1 MEVAVMIQSAVS
13 IGHTK
18 DTTDLFILK
27 HKDLDVAMMKMDIR
41 TGMIEYVLS
50 VYLPEELPAGC
61 APDGTGLG
69 EWWKLR
75 AIPDSRKG
83 IRQVLSRLS
92 EETSQSLMLSS
103 YGLSLTDHYW
113 IQPVGQELYWK
124 DLNFYEND
132 FTDELGDILT
142 DSERDRSVP
151 DGISKLSPS
160 VSVNGDMK
168 KKWIIRD
175 GGRYLLKVNPNY
187 HSQQAV
193 NEVIAGKLH
202 ERLGWKNYV
211 SYDMG
216 TIYISGRGYPCSL
229 SPMFTSA
236 ETEFVSAYQIVADY
250 KVPNDVSLYEALI
263 RQAVSLGADE
273 KEVRAFLEYMILTDF
288 ILTNTDRHLNNFGFI
303 YDPRQ
308 HRLSGMAPLFDTG
321 NSLFYDYDVIPHG
334 RNLLDIPVNSFSKR
348 EADQLHYVKSDAGV
362 KLERLAHFPE
372 EAEALLKE
380 YTDMTEK
387 RAAEMARTIEEKIEY
402 LNLFFQGKKIWKKER
417 YW

>member
-1 MEVAVMIQSAVS
+1 MIQSAVS
-13 IGHTK
+13 IEYTK

-27 HKDLDVAMMKMDIR
+27 HKDLDVAMMKMDVR

-92 EETSQSLMLSS
+92 EATSQSLMLSS

-151 DGISKLSPS
+151 DGISKMSPS

-187 HSQQAV
+187 HSQQTV

-288 ILTNTDRHLNNFGFI
+288 ILTNTDRHLNNFGFL

-334 RNLLDIPVNSFSKR
+334 GNLLDIPVNSFSKR

-372 EAEALLKE
+372 EAEALLEE
-380 YTDMTEK
+380 YTDMTDE
-387 RAAEMARTIEEKIEY
+387 RAAETARTIEEKIEY

>member
-1 MEVAVMIQSAVS
+1 MEVTVMKQSTVS
-13 IGHTK
+13 IEHTK

-27 HKDLDVAMMKMDIR
+27 HKDLDVAMMKMDVR
-41 TGMIEYVLS
+41 TGMIEYILS

-132 FTDELGDILT
+132 FTDKLGDILT
-142 DSERDRSVP
+142 DSERDQSVS

-175 GGRYLLKVNPNY
+175 GRRYLLKVNPNY

-211 SYDMG
+211 SYEMG
-216 TIYISGRGYPCSL
+216 AIHIRGGEYPCSL
-229 SPMFTSA
+229 SPMFTSV
-236 ETEFVSAYQIVADY
+236 ETEFVSAYQIVANY
-250 KVPNDVSLYEALI
+250 KVPNDISLYEALI
-263 RQAVSLGADE
+263 RQAVSLGANE
-273 KEVRAFLEYMILTDF
+273 EEARSFLEYMILTDF

-303 YDPRQ
+303 YDPKQ

-334 RNLLDIPVNSFSKR
+334 GNLLDIPVNSFSKR
-348 EADQLHYVKSDAGV
+348 EADQLHYVKTDAGV
-362 KLERLAHFPE
+362 KLESLAHFPE

-380 YTDMTEK
+380 YTDMTDE
-387 RAAEMARTIEEKIEY
+387 RAAETARTIEEKIEY

>member
-1 MEVAVMIQSAVS
+1 MEVTVMKQSTVS
-13 IGHTK
+13 IEHTK

-27 HKDLDVAMMKMDIR
+27 HKDLDVAMMKMDVR
-41 TGMIEYVLS
+41 TGMIEYILS

-132 FTDELGDILT
+132 FTDKLGDILT
-142 DSERDRSVP
+142 DSERDQSVS

-175 GGRYLLKVNPNY
+175 GRRYLLKVNPNY

-211 SYDMG
+211 SYEMG
-216 TIYISGRGYPCSL
+216 AIHIRGGEYPCSL
-229 SPMFTSA
+229 SPMFTSV
-236 ETEFVSAYQIVADY
+236 ETEFVSAYQIVANY
-250 KVPNDVSLYEALI
+250 KVPNDISLYEALI
-263 RQAVSLGADE
+263 RQAVSLGANE
-273 KEVRAFLEYMILTDF
+273 EEARSFLEYMILTDF

-303 YDPRQ
+303 YDPKQ

-321 NSLFYDYDVIPHG
+321 NSLFYDCDVIPHG
-334 RNLLDIPVNSFSKR
+334 GNLLDIPVNSFSKR
-348 EADQLHYVKSDAGV
+348 EADQLHYVKTDAGV
-362 KLERLAHFPE
+362 KLESLAHFPE

-380 YTDMTEK
+380 YTDMTDE
-387 RAAEMARTIEEKIEY
+387 RATETARTIEEKIEY

>member
-1 MEVAVMIQSAVS
+1 MEVTVMTQSAVS
-13 IGHTK
+13 IEHTK

-27 HKDLDVAMMKMDIR
+27 HKDLDVAMMKMDVR
-41 TGMIEYVLS
+41 TGMIEYILS

-132 FTDELGDILT
+132 FTDKLGDILT
-142 DSERDRSVP
+142 DSERDQSVS

-175 GGRYLLKVNPNY
+175 GRRYLLKVNPNY

-211 SYDMG
+211 SYEMG
-216 TIYISGRGYPCSL
+216 AIHIRGGEYPCSL
-229 SPMFTSA
+229 SPMFTSV
-236 ETEFVSAYQIVADY
+236 ETEFVSAYQIVAAY

-303 YDPRQ
+303 YDPKQ

-334 RNLLDIPVNSFSKR
+334 GNLLDIPVNSFSKR

-372 EAEALLKE
+372 EAELFLKQ
-380 YTDMTEK
+380 YTDMTDK
-387 RAAEMARTIEEKIEY
+387 RAAETARTIEEKIEY

>member
-1 MEVAVMIQSAVS
+1 MEVTVMTQSAVS
-13 IGHTK
+13 IEHTK

-27 HKDLDVAMMKMDIR
+27 HKDLDVAMMKMDVR
-41 TGMIEYVLS
+41 TGMIEYILS

-69 EWWKLR
+69 EWWNLR

-113 IQPVGQELYWK
+113 VQPVGSELYWK

-142 DSERDRSVP
+142 DSERDRSAS

-175 GGRYLLKVNPNY
+175 GGRYLLKVNPNC

-211 SYDMG
+211 SYEVG
-216 TIYISGRGYPCSL
+216 TIHITGRKYPCSL
-229 SPMFTSA
+229 SPMFTSV
-236 ETEFVSAYQIVADY
+236 ETEFVSAYQIVAAY

-334 RNLLDIPVNSFSKR
+334 GNLLDIPVNSFSKR

-362 KLERLAHFPE
+362 KLERLVHFPE
-372 EAEALLKE
+372 EAEALLRE
-380 YTDMTEK
+380 YTDMTDE
-387 RAAEMARTIEEKIEY
+387 RAAETARTIEEKIEY

>member
-1 MEVAVMIQSAVS
+1 MTQSAVS
-13 IGHTK
+13 IEHTK

-27 HKDLDVAMMKMDIR
+27 HKDLDVAMMKMDVR

-92 EETSQSLMLSS
+92 EATSQSLMLSS

-142 DSERDRSVP
+142 DSERNRSVP

-211 SYDMG
+211 SYEMG
-216 TIYISGRGYPCSL
+216 TIHISGREYPCSL
-229 SPMFTSA
+229 SPMFTSV
-236 ETEFVSAYQIVADY
+236 ETEFVSAYQIVAAY

-334 RNLLDIPVNSFSKR
+334 GNLLDIPVNSFSKR

-380 YTDMTEK
+380 YTDMTDE
-387 RAAEMARTIEEKIEY
+387 RAAETARTIEEKIEY

>member
-1 MEVAVMIQSAVS
+1 MEVTVMTQSAVS
-13 IGHTK
+13 IKHIK

-61 APDGTGLG
+61 ASDGTGLG
-69 EWWKLR
+69 QWWKLR

-83 IRQVLSRLS
+83 IRQVLNRLS

-142 DSERDRSVP
+142 DSEQERS
-151 DGISKLSPS
+151 GAARISRLSPS

-168 KKWIIRD
+168 KKWVIRD
-175 GGRYLLKVNPNY
+175 SGRYLLKVNPNY

-216 TIYISGRGYPCSL
+216 TIHISGREYQCSL
-229 SPMFTSA
+229 SPMFTSV
-236 ETEFVSAYQIVADY
+236 ETEFVSAYQILADY
-250 KVPNDVSLYEALI
+250 KVPNEVSLYEALI
-263 RQAVSLGADE
+263 RQAVSLGAE
-273 KEVRAFLEYMILTDF
+273 AKEVRAFLEYMILTDF

-303 YDPRQ
+303 YDPKQ
-308 HRLSGMAPLFDTG
+308 QRLAGMAPLFDTG

-348 EADQLHYVKSDAGV
+348 EVDQLRYVKTDAGV
-362 KLERLAHFPE
+362 KLEKLVHFPE

-380 YTDMTEK
+380 YTDMTDE
-387 RAAEMARTIEEKIEY
+387 RAAEMAETIEEKIEY
-402 LNLFFQGKKIWKKER
+402 LHLFFQGKKIWKKER

>member
-1 MEVAVMIQSAVS
+1 
-13 IGHTK
+13 
-18 DTTDLFILK
+18 
-27 HKDLDVAMMKMDIR
+27 
-41 TGMIEYVLS
+41 
-50 VYLPEELPAGC
+50 
-61 APDGTGLG
+61 
-69 EWWKLR
+69 
-75 AIPDSRKG
+75 
-83 IRQVLSRLS
+83 
-92 EETSQSLMLSS
+92 
-103 YGLSLTDHYW
+103 
-113 IQPVGQELYWK
+113 
-124 DLNFYEND
+124 
-132 FTDELGDILT
+132 
-142 DSERDRSVP
+142 
-151 DGISKLSPS
+151 
-160 VSVNGDMK
+160 
-168 KKWIIRD
+168 
-175 GGRYLLKVNPNY
+175 
-187 HSQQAV
+187 
-193 NEVIAGKLH
+193 
-202 ERLGWKNYV
+202 
-211 SYDMG
+211 
-216 TIYISGRGYPCSL
+216 
-229 SPMFTSA
+229 MFTSV
-236 ETEFVSAYQIVADY
+236 ETEFVSAYQIVAAY

-288 ILTNTDRHLNNFGFI
+288 SLTNTDRHLNNFGFI

-387 RAAEMARTIEEKIEY
+387 RAAETARTIEEKIEY

>member
-1 MEVAVMIQSAVS
+1 MEVTVMTQSAVS
-13 IGHTK
+13 IEHTK

-27 HKDLDVAMMKMDIR
+27 HKDLDVAMMKMDVR
-41 TGMIEYVLS
+41 TGMIEYILS

-132 FTDELGDILT
+132 FTDKLGDILT
-142 DSERDRSVP
+142 DSERDQSVS

-175 GGRYLLKVNPNY
+175 GRRYLLKVNPNY

-211 SYDMG
+211 SYEMG
-216 TIYISGRGYPCSL
+216 AIHIRGGEYPCSL
-229 SPMFTSA
+229 SPMFTSV
-236 ETEFVSAYQIVADY
+236 ETEFVSAYQIVANY
-250 KVPNDVSLYEALI
+250 KVPNDISLYEALI
-263 RQAVSLGADE
+263 RQAVSLGANE
-273 KEVRAFLEYMILTDF
+273 EEARSFLEYMILTDF

-321 NSLFYDYDVIPHG
+321 NSLFYDCDVIPHG
-334 RNLLDIPVNSFSKR
+334 GNLLDIPVNSFSKR
-348 EADQLHYVKSDAGV
+348 EADQLHYVKTDAGM
-362 KLERLAHFPE
+362 KLESLAHFPE

-380 YTDMTEK
+380 YTDMTDE
-387 RAAEMARTIEEKIEY
+387 RATETARTIEEKIEY

>member
-1 MEVAVMIQSAVS
+1 M
-13 IGHTK
+13 
-18 DTTDLFILK
+18 TDLFILK
-27 HKDLDVAMMKMDIR
+27 HKDLDVAMMKMDVR
-41 TGMIEYVLS
+41 TGMIEYILS

-142 DSERDRSVP
+142 DSERDQSVS

-175 GGRYLLKVNPNY
+175 GRRYLLKVNPNY

-211 SYDMG
+211 SYEMG
-216 TIYISGRGYPCSL
+216 AIHIRGGEYPCSL
-229 SPMFTSA
+229 SPMFTSV
-236 ETEFVSAYQIVADY
+236 ETEFVSAYQIVANY
-250 KVPNDVSLYEALI
+250 KVPNDISLYEALI
-263 RQAVSLGADE
+263 RQAVSLGANE
-273 KEVRAFLEYMILTDF
+273 EEARSFLEYMILTDF

-303 YDPRQ
+303 YDPKQ

-321 NSLFYDYDVIPHG
+321 NSLFYDCDVIPHG
-334 RNLLDIPVNSFSKR
+334 GNLLDIPVNSFSKR
-348 EADQLHYVKSDAGV
+348 EADQLHYVKTDAGV
-362 KLERLAHFPE
+362 KLESLAHFPE

-380 YTDMTEK
+380 YTDMTDE
-387 RAAEMARTIEEKIEY
+387 RAAETARTIEEKIEY

>member
-1 MEVAVMIQSAVS
+1 MEVTVMTQSAVS
-13 IGHTK
+13 IEHTK

-27 HKDLDVAMMKMDIR
+27 HKDLDVAMMKMDVR
-41 TGMIEYVLS
+41 TGMIEYILS

-132 FTDELGDILT
+132 FTDKLGDILT
-142 DSERDRSVP
+142 DSERDQSVS

-175 GGRYLLKVNPNY
+175 GRRYLLKVNPIY

-211 SYDMG
+211 SYEMG
-216 TIYISGRGYPCSL
+216 AIHISGGEYPCSL
-229 SPMFTSA
+229 SPMFTSV
-236 ETEFVSAYQIVADY
+236 ETEFVSAYQIVANY
-250 KVPNDVSLYEALI
+250 KVPNDISLYEALI
-263 RQAVSLGADE
+263 RQAVSLGANE
-273 KEVRAFLEYMILTDF
+273 EEARSFLEYMILTDF

-303 YDPRQ
+303 YDPKQ

-321 NSLFYDYDVIPHG
+321 NSLFYDCDVIPHG
-334 RNLLDIPVNSFSKR
+334 GNLLDIPVNSFSKR
-348 EADQLHYVKSDAGV
+348 EADQLHYVKTDAGV
-362 KLERLAHFPE
+362 KLESLAHFSE

-380 YTDMTEK
+380 YTDMTDE
-387 RAAEMARTIEEKIEY
+387 RAAETARTIEEKIEY

>member
-1 MEVAVMIQSAVS
+1 MEVTVMKQSTVS
-13 IGHTK
+13 IEHTK

-27 HKDLDVAMMKMDIR
+27 HKDLDVAMMKMDVR
-41 TGMIEYVLS
+41 TGMIEYILS

-132 FTDELGDILT
+132 FTDKLGDILT
-142 DSERDRSVP
+142 DSERDQSVS

-175 GGRYLLKVNPNY
+175 GRRYLLKVNPNY

-211 SYDMG
+211 SYEMG
-216 TIYISGRGYPCSL
+216 AIHIRGGEYPCSL
-229 SPMFTSA
+229 SPMFTSV
-236 ETEFVSAYQIVADY
+236 ETEFVSAYQIVANY
-250 KVPNDVSLYEALI
+250 KVPNDISLYEALI
-263 RQAVSLGADE
+263 RQAVSLGANE
-273 KEVRAFLEYMILTDF
+273 EEARSFLEYMILTDF

-303 YDPRQ
+303 YDPKQ

-321 NSLFYDYDVIPHG
+321 NSLFYDCDVIPHG
-334 RNLLDIPVNSFSKR
+334 GNLLDIPVNSFSKR
-348 EADQLHYVKSDAGV
+348 EADQLHYVKTDAGV
-362 KLERLAHFPE
+362 KLESLAHFPE

-380 YTDMTEK
+380 YTDMTDE
-387 RAAEMARTIEEKIEY
+387 RAAETARTIEEKIEY

-417 YW
+417 YR

>member
-1 MEVAVMIQSAVS
+1 MEVTVMTQSAVS
-13 IGHTK
+13 VEHTK

-27 HKDLDVAMMKMDIR
+27 HKDLDVAMMKIDVR
-41 TGMIEYVLS
+41 TGMIEYILS

-92 EETSQSLMLSS
+92 EATSQSLMLSS

-132 FTDELGDILT
+132 FEDELGDILT
-142 DSERDRSVP
+142 DSERERSVS

-168 KKWIIRD
+168 KKWIIR
-175 GGRYLLKVNPNY
+175 GGRRYLLKVNPSY

-211 SYDMG
+211 SYEVG
-216 TIYISGRGYPCSL
+216 TIHISGRKYPCSL
-229 SPMFTSA
+229 SPMFTSV
-236 ETEFVSAYQIVADY
+236 ETEFVSAYQIVAAY

-334 RNLLDIPVNSFSKR
+334 GNLLDIPVNSFSKR

-362 KLERLAHFPE
+362 KLERLVHFPE
-372 EAEALLKE
+372 EAEALLRE
-380 YTDMTEK
+380 YTDMTDE
-387 RAAEMARTIEEKIEY
+387 RAAETARTIEEKIEY

>member
-1 MEVAVMIQSAVS
+1 MDMTQSAVS
-13 IGHTK
+13 IEYTK

-27 HKDLDVAMMKMDIR
+27 HKDLDVAMMKMDVR

-92 EETSQSLMLSS
+92 EATSQSLMLSS

-187 HSQQAV
+187 HIQQAV

-273 KEVRAFLEYMILTDF
+273 QEVRAFLEYMILTDF
-288 ILTNTDRHLNNFGFI
+288 ILTNTDRHLNNFGFL
-303 YDPRQ
+303 YDPQQ

-334 RNLLDIPVNSFSKR
+334 GNLLDIPVNSFSKR

-380 YTDMTEK
+380 YTDMTDE
-387 RAAEMARTIEEKIEY
+387 RAAETAGTIEEKIEY

>member
-1 MEVAVMIQSAVS
+1 MTQSAAC

-27 HKDLDVAMMKMDIR
+27 HKDLDAAMLKIDVR

-50 VYLPEELPAGC
+50 VYLPEELPVGC
-61 APDGTGLG
+61 APDGTGLR
-69 EWWKLR
+69 EWWNLR

-113 IQPVGQELYWK
+113 IQPVDQELYWK
-124 DLNFYEND
+124 DLNFYENN
-132 FTDELGDILT
+132 FADELGDILT
-142 DSERDRSVP
+142 DSEQERSGP
-151 DGISKLSPS
+151 DNISKMSPS

-175 GGRYLLKVNPNY
+175 GRRYLLKVNPNC

-202 ERLGWKNYV
+202 ERLGWKDYV
-211 SYDMG
+211 PYEMG
-216 TIYISGRGYPCSL
+216 KIHISGREYPCSL

-236 ETEFVSAYQIVADY
+236 ETEFVSAYQILAGY
-250 KVPNDVSLYEALI
+250 KVPNDASLYETLI

-273 KEVRAFLEYMILTDF
+273 KEVRRFLEYMILTDF

-303 YDPRQ
+303 YDARQ

-334 RNLLDIPVNSFSKR
+334 RNLLDIPVNSFSRR
-348 EADQLHYVKSDAGV
+348 ETDQLHYVKSDAGV

-372 EAEALLKE
+372 ETEALLKE

-387 RAAEMARTIEEKIEY
+387 RAAETARTIEEKTEY

>member
-273 KEVRAFLEYMILTDF
+273 QEVRAFLEYMILTDF
-288 ILTNTDRHLNNFGFI
+288 ILTNTDRHLNNFGFL
-303 YDPRQ
+303 YDPQQ

-334 RNLLDIPVNSFSKR
+334 GNLLDIPVNSFSKR

-387 RAAEMARTIEEKIEY
+387 RAAETARTIEEKIEY

>member
-1 MEVAVMIQSAVS
+1 MEVTVMTQSAVS
-13 IGHTK
+13 VEHTK

-27 HKDLDVAMMKMDIR
+27 HKDLDVAMMKMDVR

-92 EETSQSLMLSS
+92 EATSQSLMLSS

-132 FTDELGDILT
+132 FGDELGDILT
-142 DSERDRSVP
+142 DSERERSVS

-168 KKWIIRD
+168 KKWIIR
-175 GGRYLLKVNPNY
+175 GGRRYLLKVNPSY

-211 SYDMG
+211 SYEVG
-216 TIYISGRGYPCSL
+216 TIHISGRKYPCSL
-229 SPMFTSA
+229 SPMFTSV
-236 ETEFVSAYQIVADY
+236 ETEFVSAYQIVAAY
-250 KVPNDVSLYEALI
+250 KVPNDISLYEALI

-334 RNLLDIPVNSFSKR
+334 GNLLDIPVNSFSKR

-362 KLERLAHFPE
+362 KLERLVHFPE
-372 EAEALLKE
+372 EAEALLRE
-380 YTDMTEK
+380 YTDMTDE
-387 RAAEMARTIEEKIEY
+387 RAAETARTIEEKIEY

>member
-13 IGHTK
+13 IEYTK

-27 HKDLDVAMMKMDIR
+27 HKDLDVAMMKMDVR

-50 VYLPEELPAGC
+50 VYLPKELPVGC

-124 DLNFYEND
+124 DLNFYENNFED
-132 FTDELGDILT
+132 KLGDILT

-216 TIYISGRGYPCSL
+216 TIHISGRGYPCSL

-273 KEVRAFLEYMILTDF
+273 QEVRAFLEYMILTDF
-288 ILTNTDRHLNNFGFI
+288 ILTNTDRHLNNFGFL
-303 YDPRQ
+303 YDPQQ

-334 RNLLDIPVNSFSKR
+334 GNLLDIPVNSFSKR

-372 EAEALLKE
+372 EAEALLEE
-380 YTDMTEK
+380 YTDMTDE
-387 RAAEMARTIEEKIEY
+387 RAAETARTIEEKIEY

>member
-92 EETSQSLMLSS
+92 EATSQSLMLSS

-288 ILTNTDRHLNNFGFI
+288 ILTNTDRHLNNFGFL
-303 YDPRQ
+303 YDPQQ

-334 RNLLDIPVNSFSKR
+334 GNLLDIPVNSFSKR

-362 KLERLAHFPE
+362 KLERLVHFPK
-372 EAEALLKE
+372 EAEALLRE
-380 YTDMTEK
+380 YTDMTDE
-387 RAAEMARTIEEKIEY
+387 RAAETARTIEEKIEY

>member
-1 MEVAVMIQSAVS
+1 MKQSTVS
-13 IGHTK
+13 IEHTK

-27 HKDLDVAMMKMDIR
+27 HKDLDVAMMKMDVR
-41 TGMIEYVLS
+41 TGMIEYILS

-132 FTDELGDILT
+132 FTDKLGDILT
-142 DSERDRSVP
+142 DSERDQSVL

-175 GGRYLLKVNPNY
+175 GRRYLLKVNPNY

-211 SYDMG
+211 SYEMG
-216 TIYISGRGYPCSL
+216 AIHIRGGEYPCSL
-229 SPMFTSA
+229 SPMFTSV
-236 ETEFVSAYQIVADY
+236 ETEFVSAYQIVANY
-250 KVPNDVSLYEALI
+250 KVPNDISLYEALI
-263 RQAVSLGADE
+263 RQAVSLGANE
-273 KEVRAFLEYMILTDF
+273 EEARSFLEYMILTDF

-303 YDPRQ
+303 YDPKQ

-321 NSLFYDYDVIPHG
+321 NSLFYDCDVIPHG
-334 RNLLDIPVNSFSKR
+334 GNLLDIPVNSFSKR
-348 EADQLHYVKSDAGV
+348 EADQLHYVKTDAGV
-362 KLERLAHFPE
+362 KLESLAHFPE

-380 YTDMTEK
+380 YTDMTDE
-387 RAAEMARTIEEKIEY
+387 RAAETARTIEEKIEY

>member
-1 MEVAVMIQSAVS
+1 MTQSAVS
-13 IGHTK
+13 IEYTK

-27 HKDLDVAMMKMDIR
+27 HKDLDVAMMKMDVR

-92 EETSQSLMLSS
+92 EATSQSLMLSS

-142 DSERDRSVP
+142 DSERNRSVP

-273 KEVRAFLEYMILTDF
+273 QEVRAFLEYMILTDF

-380 YTDMTEK
+380 YTDMTDE
-387 RAAEMARTIEEKIEY
+387 RAAETARTIEEKIEY

>member
-1 MEVAVMIQSAVS
+1 MIQSAVS
-13 IGHTK
+13 IEHTK
-18 DTTDLFILK
+18 DTTDLFVLK
-27 HKDLDVAMMKMDIR
+27 HKDLDVAMMKMDVR

-50 VYLPEELPAGC
+50 VYLPEELPVGC

-124 DLNFYEND
+124 DLNFYENNFED
-132 FTDELGDILT
+132 KLGDILT
-142 DSERDRSVP
+142 DSERERSAS

-168 KKWIIRD
+168 KKWIIRE

-211 SYDMG
+211 SYEMG
-216 TIYISGRGYPCSL
+216 TIHISGREYPCSL
-229 SPMFTSA
+229 SPMFTSV
-236 ETEFVSAYQIVADY
+236 ETEFVSAYQIVAAY
-250 KVPNDVSLYEALI
+250 KMPNDVSLYEALI

-372 EAEALLKE
+372 EAEALLRE
-380 YTDMTEK
+380 YTDMTDE
-387 RAAEMARTIEEKIEY
+387 RAAETARTIEEKIEY

>member
-1 MEVAVMIQSAVS
+1 MTQSAVS
-13 IGHTK
+13 IEHTK
-18 DTTDLFILK
+18 DTTDLFVLK
-27 HKDLDVAMMKMDIR
+27 HKDLDVAMMKMDVR

-92 EETSQSLMLSS
+92 EATSQSLMLSS

-142 DSERDRSVP
+142 DSERSRSGS

-168 KKWIIRD
+168 KKWIIR
-175 GGRYLLKVNPNY
+175 GGRRYLLKVNPSY

-211 SYDMG
+211 SYEVG
-216 TIYISGRGYPCSL
+216 TIHISGRKYPCSL
-229 SPMFTSA
+229 SPMFTSV
-236 ETEFVSAYQIVADY
+236 ETEFVSAYQIVAAY
-250 KVPNDVSLYEALI
+250 KVSNDVSLYEALI

-334 RNLLDIPVNSFSKR
+334 GNLLDIPVNSFSKR

-362 KLERLAHFPE
+362 KLERLVHFPE
-372 EAEALLKE
+372 EAEALLRE
-380 YTDMTEK
+380 YTDMTDE
-387 RAAEMARTIEEKIEY
+387 RAAETARTIEEKIEY

>member
-1 MEVAVMIQSAVS
+1 MIQSAVS

-124 DLNFYEND
+124 DLNFYENN
-132 FTDELGDILT
+132 FEDELGDILT
-142 DSERDRSVP
+142 DSERDRSAS

-168 KKWIIRD
+168 KKWIIRK

-211 SYDMG
+211 SYEMG
-216 TIYISGRGYPCSL
+216 TIHISGREYPCSL
-229 SPMFTSA
+229 SPMFTSV
-236 ETEFVSAYQIVADY
+236 ETEFVSAYQIVAAY

-321 NSLFYDYDVIPHG
+321 NSLFYDCDVIPHG
-334 RNLLDIPVNSFSKR
+334 GNLLDIPVNSFSKR

-380 YTDMTEK
+380 YTDMTEE
-387 RAAEMARTIEEKIEY
+387 RAAETARTIEEKIEY

>member
-1 MEVAVMIQSAVS
+1 MIQSAVS
-13 IGHTK
+13 IEHTK

-27 HKDLDVAMMKMDIR
+27 HKDLDVAMMKMDVR

-92 EETSQSLMLSS
+92 EATSQSLMLSS

-124 DLNFYEND
+124 DLNFYENNFED
-132 FTDELGDILT
+132 KLGDILT
-142 DSERDRSVP
+142 DSERERSAS

-168 KKWIIRD
+168 KKWIIRE

-211 SYDMG
+211 SYEMG
-216 TIYISGRGYPCSL
+216 AIHIRGGEYPCSL
-229 SPMFTSA
+229 SPMFTSVD
-236 ETEFVSAYQIVADY
+236 TEFVSAYQIVAAY

-288 ILTNTDRHLNNFGFI
+288 ILTNMDRHLNNFGFL

-334 RNLLDIPVNSFSKR
+334 RNLLDILVNSFSKR
-348 EADQLHYVKSDAGV
+348 EADQLRYVKSDAGV
-362 KLERLAHFPE
+362 KLESTFS
-372 EAEALLKE
+372 
-380 YTDMTEK
+380 
-387 RAAEMARTIEEKIEY
+387 
-402 LNLFFQGKKIWKKER
+402 ER
-417 YW
+417 S

>member
-1 MEVAVMIQSAVS
+1 MEVTVMTQSAVS
-13 IGHTK
+13 IEHTK
-18 DTTDLFILK
+18 DTTDLFVLK
-27 HKDLDVAMMKMDIR
+27 HKDLDVAMMKMDVR

-92 EETSQSLMLSS
+92 EATSQSLMLSS

-142 DSERDRSVP
+142 DSERSRSGS

-168 KKWIIRD
+168 KKWIIRG

-211 SYDMG
+211 SYEVG
-216 TIYISGRGYPCSL
+216 TIHISGRKYPCSL
-229 SPMFTSA
+229 SPMFTSV
-236 ETEFVSAYQIVADY
+236 ETEFVSAYQIVAAY
-250 KVPNDVSLYEALI
+250 KVSNDVSLYEALI

-334 RNLLDIPVNSFSKR
+334 GNLLDIPVNSFSKR

-362 KLERLAHFPE
+362 KLERLVHFPE
-372 EAEALLKE
+372 EAEALLRE
-380 YTDMTEK
+380 YTDMTDE
-387 RAAEMARTIEEKIEY
+387 RAAETARTIEEKIEY

>member
-1 MEVAVMIQSAVS
+1 MEVTVMTQSAVS
-13 IGHTK
+13 IEHTK

-27 HKDLDVAMMKMDIR
+27 HKDLDVAMMKMDVR
-41 TGMIEYVLS
+41 TGMIEYILS

-92 EETSQSLMLSS
+92 EATSQSLMLSS

-132 FTDELGDILT
+132 FEDELGDILT
-142 DSERDRSVP
+142 DSERDRSVS

-168 KKWIIRD
+168 KKWIIRG

-211 SYDMG
+211 SYEVG
-216 TIYISGRGYPCSL
+216 TIHISGRKYPCSL
-229 SPMFTSA
+229 SPMFTSV
-236 ETEFVSAYQIVADY
+236 ETEFVSAYQIVAAY

-334 RNLLDIPVNSFSKR
+334 GNLLDIPVNSFSKR

-362 KLERLAHFPE
+362 KLERLVHFPK
-372 EAEALLKE
+372 EAEALLRE
-380 YTDMTEK
+380 YTDMTDE
-387 RAAEMARTIEEKIEY
+387 RAAETARTIEEKIEY

>member
-1 MEVAVMIQSAVS
+1 MKQSTVS
-13 IGHTK
+13 IEHTK
-18 DTTDLFILK
+18 DTKDLFILK
-27 HKDLDVAMMKMDIR
+27 HKDLDVAMMKMDVR
-41 TGMIEYVLS
+41 TGMIEYILS

-132 FTDELGDILT
+132 FTDKLGDILT
-142 DSERDRSVP
+142 DSERDQSVS

-175 GGRYLLKVNPNY
+175 GRRYLLKVNPNY

-211 SYDMG
+211 SYEMG
-216 TIYISGRGYPCSL
+216 AIHIRGGEYPCSL
-229 SPMFTSA
+229 SPMFTSV
-236 ETEFVSAYQIVADY
+236 ETEFVSAYQIVANY
-250 KVPNDVSLYEALI
+250 KVPNDISLYEALI
-263 RQAVSLGADE
+263 RQAVSLGANE
-273 KEVRAFLEYMILTDF
+273 EEARSFLEYMILTDF

-303 YDPRQ
+303 YDPKQ

-321 NSLFYDYDVIPHG
+321 NSLFYDCDVIPHG
-334 RNLLDIPVNSFSKR
+334 GNLLDIPVNSFSKR
-348 EADQLHYVKSDAGV
+348 EADQLHYVKTDAGV
-362 KLERLAHFPE
+362 KLESLAHFPE

-380 YTDMTEK
+380 YTDMTDE
-387 RAAEMARTIEEKIEY
+387 RAAETARTIEEKIEY

>member
-1 MEVAVMIQSAVS
+1 MEVTVMTQSAVS

-27 HKDLDVAMMKMDIR
+27 HKDLDVAMMKMDVR

-92 EETSQSLMLSS
+92 EETCQSLMLSS

-132 FTDELGDILT
+132 FTDKLGDILT
-142 DSERDRSVP
+142 DSERDQSVS

-160 VSVNGDMK
+160 ASVNGDMM
-168 KKWIIRD
+168 KKWIIRGD
-175 GGRYLLKVNPNY
+175 GRYLLKVNPSY

-211 SYDMG
+211 SYEMG
-216 TIYISGRGYPCSL
+216 AIHIRGGEYPCSL
-229 SPMFTSA
+229 SPMFTSV
-236 ETEFVSAYQIVADY
+236 ETEFVSAYQIVANY
-250 KVPNDVSLYEALI
+250 KVPNDISLYEALI
-263 RQAVSLGADE
+263 RQAVSLGANE
-273 KEVRAFLEYMILTDF
+273 EEARSFLEYMILTDF

-303 YDPRQ
+303 YDPKQ

-321 NSLFYDYDVIPHG
+321 NSLFYDCDVIPHG
-334 RNLLDIPVNSFSKR
+334 GNLLDIPVNSFSKR

-362 KLERLAHFPE
+362 KLERLVHFPE
-372 EAEALLKE
+372 EAEALLRE
-380 YTDMTEK
+380 YTDMTDE
-387 RAAEMARTIEEKIEY
+387 RAAETARTIEEKIEY

>member
-1 MEVAVMIQSAVS
+1 MEVTVMTQSAVS
-13 IGHTK
+13 IEYTK

-27 HKDLDVAMMKMDIR
+27 HKDLDVAMMKMDVR

-92 EETSQSLMLSS
+92 EATSQSLMLSS
-103 YGLSLTDHYW
+103 YGLSLTDHHW

-168 KKWIIRD
+168 KKWIIR
-175 GGRYLLKVNPNY
+175 GGRRYLLKVNPSY

-211 SYDMG
+211 SYEVG
-216 TIYISGRGYPCSL
+216 TIHISGRKYPCSL
-229 SPMFTSA
+229 SPMFTSV
-236 ETEFVSAYQIVADY
+236 ETEFVSAYQIVAAY

-334 RNLLDIPVNSFSKR
+334 GNLLDIPVNSFSKR

-362 KLERLAHFPE
+362 KLERLVHFPK
-372 EAEALLKE
+372 EAEALLRE
-380 YTDMTEK
+380 YTDMTDE
-387 RAAEMARTIEEKIEY
+387 RAAETARTIEEKIEY

>member
-1 MEVAVMIQSAVS
+1 MIQSAVS

-124 DLNFYEND
+124 DLNFYENN
-132 FTDELGDILT
+132 FEDELGDILT
-142 DSERDRSVP
+142 DSERDWSAS

-168 KKWIIRD
+168 KKWIIRE

-211 SYDMG
+211 SYEMG
-216 TIYISGRGYPCSL
+216 TIHISGREYPCSL
-229 SPMFTSA
+229 SPMFTSVD
-236 ETEFVSAYQIVADY
+236 TEFVSAYQIVAAY

-303 YDPRQ
+303 YDPRE

-387 RAAEMARTIEEKIEY
+387 RAAETARTIEEKIEY

>member
-1 MEVAVMIQSAVS
+1 MIQSAVS

-27 HKDLDVAMMKMDIR
+27 HKDLDVAMMKMDVR

-124 DLNFYEND
+124 DLNFYENN
-132 FTDELGDILT
+132 FEDELGDILT
-142 DSERDRSVP
+142 DSERDRSAS

-168 KKWIIRD
+168 KKWIIRK

-211 SYDMG
+211 SYEMG
-216 TIYISGRGYPCSL
+216 TIHISGREYPCSL

-236 ETEFVSAYQIVADY
+236 ETEFVSAYQIVAAY

-387 RAAEMARTIEEKIEY
+387 RAAETARTIEEKIEY

>member
-1 MEVAVMIQSAVS
+1 MEVTVMTQSAVS
-13 IGHTK
+13 IEHTK

-27 HKDLDVAMMKMDIR
+27 HKDLDVAMMKMDVR
-41 TGMIEYVLS
+41 TGMIEYVLA

-75 AIPDSRKG
+75 AIPDSRQG

-92 EETSQSLMLSS
+92 EATSQSLMLSS

-132 FTDELGDILT
+132 FGDELGDILT
-142 DSERDRSVP
+142 DSERERSVSG
-151 DGISKLSPS
+151 GISKLSPS
-160 VSVNGDMK
+160 ASVNGDMM
-168 KKWIIRD
+168 KKWIIRG

-211 SYDMG
+211 SYEVG
-216 TIYISGRGYPCSL
+216 TIHITGRKYPCSL
-229 SPMFTSA
+229 SPMFTSV
-236 ETEFVSAYQIVADY
+236 ETEFVSAYQIVAAY

-334 RNLLDIPVNSFSKR
+334 GNLLDIPVNSFSKR

-362 KLERLAHFPE
+362 KLERLVHFPK
-372 EAEALLKE
+372 EAEALLRE
-380 YTDMTEK
+380 YTDMTDE
-387 RAAEMARTIEEKIEY
+387 RAAETARTIEEKIEY

>member
-27 HKDLDVAMMKMDIR
+27 NKDLDVAMMKMDVR

-124 DLNFYEND
+124 DLNFYENN
-132 FTDELGDILT
+132 FEDELGDILT
-142 DSERDRSVP
+142 DSERDRSAS

-168 KKWIIRD
+168 KKWIIRK

-211 SYDMG
+211 SYEMG
-216 TIYISGRGYPCSL
+216 TIHISGREYPCSL
-229 SPMFTSA
+229 SPMFTSV

-348 EADQLHYVKSDAGV
+348 EADQLYYVKSDAGV

>member
-1 MEVAVMIQSAVS
+1 MTQSAVS
-13 IGHTK
+13 VEHTK

-27 HKDLDVAMMKMDIR
+27 HKDLDVAMMKMDVR
-41 TGMIEYVLS
+41 TGMIEYILS

-92 EETSQSLMLSS
+92 EATSQSLMLSS

-132 FTDELGDILT
+132 FGDELGDILT
-142 DSERDRSVP
+142 DSERERSVSG
-151 DGISKLSPS
+151 GISKLSPS
-160 VSVNGDMK
+160 ASVNGDMM
-168 KKWIIRD
+168 KKWIIRG

-211 SYDMG
+211 SYEVG
-216 TIYISGRGYPCSL
+216 TIHISGRKYPCSL
-229 SPMFTSA
+229 SPMFTSV
-236 ETEFVSAYQIVADY
+236 ETEFVSAYQIVAAY

-334 RNLLDIPVNSFSKR
+334 GNLLDIPVNSFSKR

-362 KLERLAHFPE
+362 KLERLVHFPK
-372 EAEALLKE
+372 EAEALLRE
-380 YTDMTEK
+380 YTDMTDE
-387 RAAEMARTIEEKIEY
+387 RAAETARTIEEKIEY

>member
-1 MEVAVMIQSAVS
+1 MEVTVMKQSTVS
-13 IGHTK
+13 IEHTK

-27 HKDLDVAMMKMDIR
+27 HKDLDVAMMKMDVR
-41 TGMIEYVLS
+41 TGMIEYILS

-132 FTDELGDILT
+132 FTDKLGDILT
-142 DSERDRSVP
+142 DSERDQSVS

-175 GGRYLLKVNPNY
+175 GRRYLLKVNPNY

-211 SYDMG
+211 SYEVG
-216 TIYISGRGYPCSL
+216 TIHISGRKYPCSL
-229 SPMFTSA
+229 SPMFTSV
-236 ETEFVSAYQIVADY
+236 ETEFVSAYQIVAAY
-250 KVPNDVSLYEALI
+250 KMPNDVSLYEALI

-303 YDPRQ
+303 YDSKQ

-321 NSLFYDYDVIPHG
+321 NSLFYDCDVIPHG
-334 RNLLDIPVNSFSKR
+334 GNLLDIPVNSFSKR

-387 RAAEMARTIEEKIEY
+387 RAAETARTIEEKIEY

>member
-1 MEVAVMIQSAVS
+1 MDMTQSAVS
-13 IGHTK
+13 IEYTK

-27 HKDLDVAMMKMDIR
+27 HKDLDVAMMKMDVR

-92 EETSQSLMLSS
+92 EATSQSLMLSS

-175 GGRYLLKVNPNY
+175 SGRYLLKVNPNY

-211 SYDMG
+211 SYEMG
-216 TIYISGRGYPCSL
+216 AIHIRGGEYPCSL
-229 SPMFTSA
+229 SPMFTSV
-236 ETEFVSAYQIVADY
+236 ETEFVSAYQIVANY
-250 KVPNDVSLYEALI
+250 KVPNDISLYEALI

-303 YDPRQ
+303 YDPKQ

-321 NSLFYDYDVIPHG
+321 NSLFYDCDVIPHG
-334 RNLLDIPVNSFSKR
+334 GNLLDIPVNSFSKR
-348 EADQLHYVKSDAGV
+348 EADQLHYVKTDAGV
-362 KLERLAHFPE
+362 KLESLAHFPE

-380 YTDMTEK
+380 YTDMTDE
-387 RAAEMARTIEEKIEY
+387 RAAETARTIEEKIEY

>member
-1 MEVAVMIQSAVS
+1 MTQSAVS
-13 IGHTK
+13 IEHTK

-27 HKDLDVAMMKMDIR
+27 HKDLDVAMMKMDVR

-92 EETSQSLMLSS
+92 EETCQSLMLSS

-142 DSERDRSVP
+142 DSERSRSGS

-168 KKWIIRD
+168 KKWIIRG

-211 SYDMG
+211 SYEVG
-216 TIYISGRGYPCSL
+216 TIHISGRKYPCSL
-229 SPMFTSA
+229 SPMFTSV
-236 ETEFVSAYQIVADY
+236 ETEFVSAYQIVAAY
-250 KVPNDVSLYEALI
+250 KVSNDVSLYEALI

-334 RNLLDIPVNSFSKR
+334 GNLLDIPVNSFSKR

-362 KLERLAHFPE
+362 KLERLVHFPE
-372 EAEALLKE
+372 EAEALLRE
-380 YTDMTEK
+380 YTDMTDE
-387 RAAEMARTIEEKIEY
+387 RAAETARTIEEKIEY

>member
-1 MEVAVMIQSAVS
+1 MIQSAVS
-13 IGHTK
+13 IEYTK

-27 HKDLDVAMMKMDIR
+27 HKDLDVAMMKMDVR

-50 VYLPEELPAGC
+50 VYLPKELPVGC

-124 DLNFYEND
+124 DLNFYENNFED
-132 FTDELGDILT
+132 KLGDILT

-216 TIYISGRGYPCSL
+216 TIHISGREYPCSL

-273 KEVRAFLEYMILTDF
+273 QEVRAFLEYMILTDF
-288 ILTNTDRHLNNFGFI
+288 ILTNTDRHLNNFGFL
-303 YDPRQ
+303 YDPQQ

-334 RNLLDIPVNSFSKR
+334 GNLLDIPVNSFSKR

-372 EAEALLKE
+372 EAEALLEE
-380 YTDMTEK
+380 YTDMTDE
-387 RAAEMARTIEEKIEY
+387 RAAETARTIEEKIEY